1 LYKFFWII
9 KTQVWIETEY
19 ALENQ
24 RAISNDVGPYK
35 NFHKKIDLLNIIANI
50 ETPQISVEFP
60 TRI

>member
-1 LYKFFWII
+1 M

-24 RAISNDVGPYK
+24 RAISNEVGPYK